1 MTIKGKY
8 DPVLCCA
15 CANGHSLFLCFGE
28 IICLTASQNPLL
40 FSYSNLQSP
49 LM

>member
-28 IICLTASQNPLL
+28 IM
-40 FSYSNLQSP
+40 SYSFSEPFIVFL
-49 LM
+49 